1 MASHPVN
8 EQMTDEQFDHYA
20 MSILARELGPGG
32 LARFISLHRS
42 GSGDYTRD
50 RYQWLDNLSIEDIE
64 RELKANSAS

>member
-50 RYQWLDNLSIEDIE
+50 RHRWLAGATLEDIA
-64 RELKANSAS
+64 REMGIELPT